1 MYLLLGDI
9 SENVL
14 NLLDLA
20 AAQNDFHY
28 EDEEVEGKVHE
39 VDAETEEDMI
49 IYSCYIAECLT
60 FRRSLDI
67 GNKDIVLLRN
77 KILDSILGLS
87 YL

>member
-1 MYLLLGDI
+1 
-9 SENVL
+9 VL

-20 AAQNDFHY
+20 GVQNDFHY

-39 VDAETEEDMI
+39 IDAETEEDMV

-60 FRRSLDI
+60 FKRAVDI
-67 GNKDIVLLRN
+67 SSKDIIILRN
-77 KILDSILGLS
+77 KILDAFLGLT